1 MKPSEVAKNM
11 QEAIDLLTKQREE
24 YLAAHPDASE
34 PVHDELPTD
43 GDVYWCL
50 TDSPIHPVGYFEVTH
65 TRHHAD
71 FSRIATGNCFRTKAE
86 AIRRREALK
95 VQAELRRMPG
105 RCAPPD
111 DGEPK
116 YCIDYDDW
124 RNFRVYRS
132 VSIGHAM
139 LAAAGVWFAT
149 EEAARYALDTIG
161 QDRLRMWLDDYLQ
174 TPMEGGA
181 Q

>member
-1 MKPSEVAKNM
+1 MEASKTALM
-11 QEAIDLLTKQREE
+11 QRIEE
-24 YLAAHPDASE
+24 MERQLVELKAAASE
-34 PVHDELPTD
+34 PVQDEFPKV
-43 GDVYWCL
+43 GRSYWCL
-50 TDSPIHPVGYFEVTH
+50 TDSPNYPDGHFLAHH
-65 TRHHAD
+65 TNHHAD
-71 FSRIATGNCFRTKAE
+71 FSRIETGNCFRTEAE
-86 AIRRREALK
+86 AIRHREALK

-105 RCAPPD
+105 RCGPPD

-149 EEAARYALDTIG
+149 EEAAQQALDTIG
-161 QDRLRMWLDDYLQ
+161 NERLKQWLDDYLQ
-174 TPMEGGA
+174 VPVEGCA
-181 Q
+181 A